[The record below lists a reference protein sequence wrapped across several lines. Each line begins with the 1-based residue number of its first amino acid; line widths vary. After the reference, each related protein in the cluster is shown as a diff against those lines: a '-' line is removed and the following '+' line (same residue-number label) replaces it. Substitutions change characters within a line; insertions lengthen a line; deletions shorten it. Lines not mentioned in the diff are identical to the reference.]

1 MENHTRLVGT
11 RKRIHSGD
19 DETQQWSNQLLFKTK
34 PVLTVSNT
42 KGTKGISSGRVYFLQ
57 LRPSVC
63 VVCGLFLLSCQRNP
77 LTSAGPTLFQFQT
90 SLPVNN

>member
-1 MENHTRLVGT
+1 MENHTWLVGT

-42 KGTKGISSGRVYFLQ
+42 KGTKGISSGGVYFLQ
-57 LRPSVC
+57 LRQSVC
-63 VVCGLFLLSCQRNP
+63 SLWVVFAFLSEKSPHECR
-77 LTSAGPTLFQFQT
+77 THAF
-90 SLPVNN
+90 PVSNVVTCK